1 MLPSV
6 NWCER
11 AAHRNQFSPSTV
23 CIPGIKLNC
32 IRYDSKFLYL
42 LNHFISPYVEEKEM
56 TSSCILHLFS
66 WHFHWLQ
73 LVFLTLEGPPCYSGG
88 PYCYAQGNLCYNATE
103 GLALLSNVHVSYTI
117 RDSII
122 QQYLQR
128 WSSIHYNMYSLFK
141 DFN

>member
-1 MLPSV
+1 MWIDVRGQLIRTSFLLPLCVFQVS
-6 NWCER
+6 N
-11 AAHRNQFSPSTV
+11 STASDMTENSY
-23 CIPGIKLNC
+23 I
-32 IRYDSKFLYL
+32 YL

-128 WSSIHYNMYSLFK
+128 WSSIHYNMYSFK